1 MLTGDTLGGEM
12 KETPA
17 HCIFTGSAF
26 ATWGPKKAK
35 RKTKKAKRRF
45 KQDILSGGNE
55 ITNPISDSV
64 RSP

>member
-1 MLTGDTLGGEM
+1 MGAKLSCSPGGER

-17 HCIFTGSAF
+17 HCILQDQRAQLE
-26 ATWGPKKAK
+26 APERQKEKL
-35 RKTKKAKRRF
+35 RRRF

-55 ITNPISDSV
+55 ITTPVSDSV